1 MYKGPEQTGHLSA
14 KAQSKRQE
22 QTREKGQAMIKGH
35 VQRPRKKKG
44 RRLREKGQLKKLR
57 AKRGQVCTLEKGA
70 GVGAQW
76 RGRANKNK
84 IVTRHCYFAAGAEGR
99 SMMSGA

>member
-1 MYKGPEQTGHLSA
+1 M
-14 KAQSKRQE
+14 
-22 QTREKGQAMIKGH
+22 
-35 VQRPRKKKG
+35 QRPRANQRKG
-44 RRLREKGQLKKLR
+44 ASHDKRACAKAREKGQLKKLR
-57 AKRGQVCTLEKGA
+57 AIRGQVCTLEKGA